1 MIFLVTTYNVCI
13 LTLNIKQFTITL
25 HYNICPMIR
34 YYTMG
39 MKDLN
44 NTLLSTE
51 RPPGEL
57 SPITVVLLAIL

>member
-1 MIFLVTTYNVCI
+1 MIC
-13 LTLNIKQFTITL
+13 
-25 HYNICPMIR
+25 

-57 SPITVVLLAIL
+57 SPNTVVLLAIH